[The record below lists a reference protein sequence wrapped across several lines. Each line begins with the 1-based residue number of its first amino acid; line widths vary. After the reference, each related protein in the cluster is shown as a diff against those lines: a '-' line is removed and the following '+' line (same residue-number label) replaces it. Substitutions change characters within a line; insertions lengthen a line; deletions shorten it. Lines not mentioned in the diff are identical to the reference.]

1 MWSALSLV
9 AILSIVE
16 GAISQDA
23 NEAAQNQTSN
33 DTAGTAGVV
42 FFRNLTASISVSDAD
57 LIATTS
63 EPFKNSSN
71 RGLEELRTAEAEN
84 TAPNLIQFNA
94 HTKLKSALMANTST
108 NNFIKSKFDDFHP
121 SPQLK
126 IEYEHNKF
134 PVKLAHPEAKTIPNY
149 GKISF
154 DDQSFRSRG
163 GPDVEDDSEAS
174 LKQRQTED
182 NTLPWTTRNY
192 DNSWTNKVRFPPS
205 QQPNDEI
212 QPYQFEANKAPN
224 PPNCCQGNTLIVGSQ
239 YSVGPVSSK
248 FSRPHAVN
256 NPRSGYFPSAISSHS
271 SSGEGNRF
279 PIGYASSAA
288 ETGRD
293 FNFNKLI
300 QVPKK
305 YYPYDDGIPI
315 YEKTYET
322 PFNIMEKPY
331 DVRQHSHG
339 GGRGASS
346 WKKILKVL
354 ATFIPIGLLI
364 SALTPTVITV
374 TNVNDTSNTQQTRYR
389 SNDDPKRE
397 LHSQILSSLDYF
409 DKLNENGCEHRVF
422 CELLVTASQMPDSSR
437 HVQNLL
443 DNFANQ
449 DVDYKSRAEDLKKVF
464 EAVRNQDC
472 NPISC
477 SNLDNT

>member
-1 MWSALSLV
+1 MWSALRVV

-16 GAISQDA
+16 SAISQNA
-23 NEAAQNQTSN
+23 NEATQNQT
-33 DTAGTAGVV
+33 
-42 FFRNLTASISVSDAD
+42 ISDAD
-57 LIATTS
+57 LIGGSS
-63 EPFKNSSN
+63 EPFKNSSSG
-71 RGLEELRTAEAEN
+71 GLEVLRTAEAEN
-84 TAPNLIQFNA
+84 KAPNLILFNA
-94 HTKLKSALMANTST
+94 HPKLKSALMVNTSRKNIT
-108 NNFIKSKFDDFHP
+108 KSKFDDFHP

-126 IEYEHNKF
+126 IEYEYNKF
-134 PVKLAHPEAKTIPNY
+134 PVKLAYPEAKTIPNY
-149 GKISF
+149 NKISI
-154 DDQSFRSRG
+154 DDQSFRSRN
-163 GPDVEDDSEAS
+163 GPNAEEESEAS
-174 LKQRQTED
+174 SKQRQIED

-205 QQPNDEI
+205 QLPNDET
-212 QPYQFEANKAPN
+212 QPYQFEINKAPN
-224 PPNCCQGNTLIVGSQ
+224 SPSCCPENAVIVGSQ
-239 YSVGPVSSK
+239 YSAGPVNSK
-248 FSRPHAVN
+248 FPRPPVVN
-256 NPRSGYFPSAISSHS
+256 NPRSGYFPSVISTYS

-279 PIGYASSAA
+279 PSSYSSPAVG
-288 ETGRD
+288 TGRD

-305 YYPYDDGIPI
+305 YYPYDNGIPT

-331 DVRQHSHG
+331 DVRQYSHVG
-339 GGRGASS
+339 GHGASS

-374 TNVNDTSNTQQTRYR
+374 TNVNDTSNMQQTRYR

-409 DKLNENGCEHRVF
+409 DKLNENGCEYKVF
-422 CELLVTASQMPDSSR
+422 CELLVTASEMPDSSR

-449 DVDYKSRAEDLKKVF
+449 DIAYKSRAEELKKVF
-464 EAVRNQDC
+464 EAVRNQNC

-477 SNLDNT
+477 NDLDNT